1 MKTGSYC
8 YHVAFLAVILNVFGG
23 GIVVTLHGGE
33 MVKLWPDT
41 PPGYQTPAGEE
52 GNKSKPSDRGVEGK
66 PVIRIGNVSQPALE
80 VFLPPEGNRSGAAMV
95 ICPGGGFNILAWDL
109 EGTEVAEWFNTQ
121 GIAAFVLK
129 YRVPTNAH
137 SVKWEPPAQDAQRAI
152 RWVRSQAEKY
162 GIDKEKVGILG
173 FSAGGCTA
181 ARATLHQNPT
191 LYDAVDAIDQESAK
205 PNLAVL
211 IYPAYLVGQ
220 DGKLLD
226 DVKIDASTPPMFLAY
241 AFDDPVRPE
250 NAIEMMA
257 ALKRANVPS
266 ELHLYDTGGHGYGLR
281 QGSNP
286 AAAWADRCREWLQRK
301 NWSKPSK

>member
-1 MKTGSYC
+1 MNTVLNR
-8 YHVAFLAVILNVFGG
+8 HQFFALAIMLNVLGG
-23 GIVVTLHGGE
+23 GLASALQAGE
-33 MVKLWPDT
+33 MVQLWPAS

-80 VFLPPEGNRSGAAMV
+80 VFLPPEASRSGAAMV

-109 EGTEVAEWFNTQ
+109 EGTEVAEWLNTQ

-191 LYDAVDAIDQESAK
+191 LYDPVDAVDEESAK

-220 DGKLLD
+220 DGKLLE
-226 DVKIDASTPPMFLAY
+226 DVKVDATTPPMFLAY

-286 AAAWADRCREWLQRK
+286 AAAWADRCSEWLNRK

>member
-1 MKTGSYC
+1 MNTVL
-8 YHVAFLAVILNVFGG
+8 HRHHFAFLAIMLNIFGG
-23 GIVVTLHGGE
+23 GIVSALQGGE
-33 MVKLWPDT
+33 MVKLWPAS

-52 GNKSKPSDRGVEGK
+52 GNKSKPSDRDVEGK
-66 PVIRIGNVSQPALE
+66 PVVRIGNVSQPALE
-80 VFLPPEGNRSGAAMV
+80 VFLPPEASRSGAAMV

-109 EGTEVAEWFNTQ
+109 EGTEVAEWLNTQ

-152 RWVRSQAEKY
+152 RWVRSQADKY

-181 ARATLHQNPT
+181 ARATLHQNPS

-205 PNLAVL
+205 PNLTVL
-211 IYPAYLVGQ
+211 IYPAYLVDQ

-226 DVKIDASTPPMFLAY
+226 DVKVDKSTPPMFLAY

-257 ALKRANVPS
+257 ALRRANVPS

-286 AAAWADRCREWLQRK
+286 AAAWADRCSEWLKRK
-301 NWSKPSK
+301 NWSKPAK